1 MIDISNK
8 IDFNLRGYILNK
20 VWYGTSF
27 PIWYD
32 VGGKVFYNIIEQ
44 ISGDAWDYVNLPIL
58 ALPLENY
65 VSCSICELWINPK
78 KWGTTPATWAS
89 APNADFRTWIND

>member
-20 VWYGTSF
+20 VWHGTSF

-32 VGGKVFYNIIEQ
+32 VGGKVFYNIKEQ
-44 ISGDAWDYVNLPIL
+44 IDNQVYKPIEDNL
-58 ALPLENY
+58 
-65 VSCSICELWINPK
+65 K
-78 KWGTTPATWAS
+78 K
-89 APNADFRTWIND
+89 